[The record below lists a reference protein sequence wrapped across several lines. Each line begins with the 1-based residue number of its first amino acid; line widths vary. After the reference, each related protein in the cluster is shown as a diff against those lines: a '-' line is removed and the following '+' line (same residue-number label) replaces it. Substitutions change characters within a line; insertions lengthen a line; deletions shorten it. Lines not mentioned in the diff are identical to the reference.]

1 MLGFH
6 LKLNVNNN
14 QRICVKTV
22 AFTKLDPEKV
32 LNTQSRIQRQ
42 NRHITMYNIGFC
54 HYREKKMPFE
64 WYITPITYF

>member
-42 NRHITMYNIGFC
+42 NRHITMYKRLLPLQGKENAF
-54 HYREKKMPFE
+54 
-64 WYITPITYF
+64 